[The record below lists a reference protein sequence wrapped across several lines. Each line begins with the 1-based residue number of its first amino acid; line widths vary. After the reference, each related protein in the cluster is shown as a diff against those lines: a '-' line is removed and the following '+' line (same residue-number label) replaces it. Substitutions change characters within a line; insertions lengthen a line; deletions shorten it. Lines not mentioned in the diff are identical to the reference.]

1 MSRIDHIL
9 QMIEDYS
16 SDSHMDGY
24 HRGYDEAW
32 DEARDKGFDEGFEMG
47 REKAYEDVLE
57 MIDTTPWVMTPE
69 SRDECGSMIE
79 SFHDNGHM
87 CAMMLMNYLAAQIES
102 MKE

>member
-1 MSRIDHIL
+1 
-9 QMIEDYS
+9 MIEDYS

-32 DEARDKGFDEGFEMG
+32 DEARDKGFDEGFEMV
-47 REKAYEDVLE
+47 RDNSL
-57 MIDTTPWVMTPE
+57 TPWVMTPE

>member
-1 MSRIDHIL
+1 
-9 QMIEDYS
+9 
-16 SDSHMDGY
+16 
-24 HRGYDEAW
+24 
-32 DEARDKGFDEGFEMG
+32 
-47 REKAYEDVLE
+47 

-102 MKE
+102 MKEQSNEPRTVINEEWTSNKAISIFSEIHRYKVHSILLHQNI